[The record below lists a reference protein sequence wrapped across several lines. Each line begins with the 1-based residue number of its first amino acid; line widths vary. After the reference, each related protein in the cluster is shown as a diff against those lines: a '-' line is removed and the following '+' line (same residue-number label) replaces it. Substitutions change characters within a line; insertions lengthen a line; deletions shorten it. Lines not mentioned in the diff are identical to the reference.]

1 MSAILQLNGFRV
13 LNEPKFAENGR
24 CVLHLLSETESDGCA
39 LKFFVST
46 FDRER
51 IERLKIKKGS
61 FVDAICEPHPYI
73 SKEGKPEIGYSLIY
87 ITYNQFQAKAKKEE
101 PKNKEEKEEMELRK
115 VAEMLLTNPFA

>member
-24 CVLHLLSETESDGCA
+24 CVLHLLSETESEGCA

-51 IERLKIKKGS
+51 IERLKINFLMELQKDSEEKLN
-61 FVDAICEPHPYI
+61 I
-73 SKEGKPEIGYSLIY
+73 
-87 ITYNQFQAKAKKEE
+87 AKKRNPDCKYANTFVKMECSE
-101 PKNKEEKEEMELRK
+101 PVLTYVKEISPELPEKSDFKLFIKNIK
-115 VAEMLLTNPFA
+115 N

>member
-24 CVLHLLSETESDGCA
+24 CVLHLLSETESEGCA

-61 FVDAICEPHPYI
+61 FVDAICEPHPYM
-73 SKEGKPEIGYSLIY
+73 SKDGKPEIGYSLIY
-87 ITYNQFQAKAKKEE
+87 ITYNQFQAKKKEE
-101 PKNKEEKEEMELRK
+101 PKNKEEMELRK
-115 VAEMLLTNPFA
+115 VAEMLMTNPFA